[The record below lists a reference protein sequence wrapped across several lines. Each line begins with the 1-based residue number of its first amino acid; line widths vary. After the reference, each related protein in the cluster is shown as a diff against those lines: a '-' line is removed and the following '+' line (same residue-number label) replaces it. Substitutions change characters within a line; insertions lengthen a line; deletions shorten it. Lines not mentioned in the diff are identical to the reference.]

1 MMSSRVPFSTSRMS
15 LKVSFAI
22 VPEVKKEKKLE
33 DVGLRY
39 SLILQRTVF
48 KEV

>member
-1 MMSSRVPFSTSRMS
+1 MMSSRVPFSTFRMS

-22 VPEVKKEKKLE
+22 VPEVKKEKKGLV

-39 SLILQRTVF
+39 SLCLQGTVF
-48 KEV
+48 